1 MDCRAVRTFRKR
13 NVLTIYLKVRI
24 QTETR
29 QVYTCRHYQRHYQR
43 HPITVITVHSLSIGR
58 WFDSD
63 LGDDV
68 PFAREGVSRGR
79 GALYT
84 GETTMGAK

>member
-1 MDCRAVRTFRKR
+1 
-13 NVLTIYLKVRI
+13 
-24 QTETR
+24 
-29 QVYTCRHYQRHYQR
+29 
-43 HPITVITVHSLSIGR
+43 
-58 WFDSD
+58 